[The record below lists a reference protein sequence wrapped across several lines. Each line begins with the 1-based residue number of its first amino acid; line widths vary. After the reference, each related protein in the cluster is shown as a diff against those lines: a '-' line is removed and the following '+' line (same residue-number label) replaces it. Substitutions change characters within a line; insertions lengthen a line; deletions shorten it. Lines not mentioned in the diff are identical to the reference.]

1 MYLEFESLKEY
12 ENYFTKNK
20 LEVARTIAQGIS
32 KAHESE
38 KEEALIFE
46 IGFEN
51 SDQIVYEVSVEK
63 KEWIRSLDACLDI
76 FTKEED
82 SDNAIDTFLIK
93 KKLLSKKDV
102 KSL

>member
-1 MYLEFESLKEY
+1 MYLEFESLTEY
-12 ENYFTKNK
+12 ERYFTKNK
-20 LEVARTIAQGIS
+20 STIARTIAEGID
-32 KAHESE
+32 KAYESE

-51 SDQIVYEVSVEK
+51 SDQIVYEVSVERG
-63 KEWIRSLDACLDI
+63 EWVRTLDACLDI

-82 SDNAIDTFLIK
+82 SDGAIDTFLIK
-93 KKLLSKKDV
+93 KKLLKSKDV